1 MPIKLPF
8 RIKKF
13 SRYTDSEL
21 ISIAFCVCVYSSVTT
36 RYMNYTNI
44 LLIALVWKFI
54 LGEKKYRV
62 SPIAFCWALY
72 ILIYPMIDAVL
83 RGPGLSTFDFL
94 CYFAPLSVFLAGNV
108 KVEDF
113 GKALIVF
120 AKGFAWFQ
128 TVGIIMSMTVKGLY
142 YTVASKV
149 LGSLPHSVC
158 GFATYSTM
166 ASYVICVGLGAYMIE
181 FSIIR
186 WKTPR
191 EKMIC
196 LIKILVLF
204 FGLTSTMKRTF
215 LVSTVLSFMIV
226 MMLNSLKSPRRVV
239 ITFVVIVIAVVGVYS
254 LSMYF
259 YSIGSSNAFGRLG
272 GTFVGVSEGED
283 VSNMRS
289 TWAEFM
295 AEWKKGHEV
304 FGIGWEGFKIKIYE
318 TPYGGAIPNGHNVY
332 KQIDCEEGHVG
343 LAVYVALELLALL
356 AGIVNIL
363 ITIGKNT
370 FAVEMAMW
378 PTYIIIVYI
387 IYCYTGNAIY
397 ESMIY
402 LYFFGAIYIVS
413 GVNQKLL
420 KLRSIET

>member
-13 SRYTDSEL
+13 NRYTDSEL
-21 ISIAFCVCVYSSVTT
+21 ISMAFCLCVYSAVTT
-36 RYMNYTNI
+36 RYMNYTNL
-44 LLIALVWKFI
+44 LLIVVVWKFI
-54 LGEKKYRV
+54 LSGKKYRV
-62 SPIAFCWALY
+62 APLALCWALW
-72 ILIYPMIDAVL
+72 IFIYPMVDAVI
-83 RGPGLSTFDFL
+83 RGPGLSMFDLL
-94 CYFAPLSVFLAGNV
+94 CYLAPMSVFLAGNV
-108 KVEDF
+108 KIEDF
-113 GKALIVF
+113 GKALLVF

-128 TVGIIMSMTVKGLY
+128 TAGIIMSMTVKGLY
-142 YTVASKV
+142 YSIAARV
-149 LGSLPHSVC
+149 LGGIPHSIC
-158 GFATYSTM
+158 GFATYTTM
-166 ASYVICVGLGAYMIE
+166 ASYVISVGMGAYLIE
-181 FSIIR
+181 FAIIKWR
-186 WKTPR
+186 TPR
-191 EKMIC
+191 EKIIC
-196 LIKILVLF
+196 LVKILILF

-215 LVSTVLSFMIV
+215 LVSTVLAFMIV
-226 MMLNSLKSPRRVV
+226 MMLNSMKSPKRVV
-239 ITFVVIVIAVVGVYS
+239 VTFVVIVVAIVGVYS

-259 YSIGSSNAFGRLG
+259 YSIGSNNAFGRLG

-295 AEWKKGHEV
+295 AEWKKGHEI
-304 FGIGWEGFKIKIYE
+304 FGIGWEGFKIKINE
-318 TPYGGAIPNGHNVY
+318 TSYAGAIPNGHNVY

-343 LAVYVALELLALL
+343 LAIYVGLEFLALL
-356 AGIVNIL
+356 IGIINIL

-378 PTYIIIVYI
+378 PTYIVIVYM

-402 LYFFGAIYIVS
+402 LYFFGAIYIIS
-413 GVNQKLL
+413 GINQKLL